1 MCIFVYVGRGIHPE
15 HKKRLV
21 NTMKQI
27 FRTLFWVADCEI
39 IGKVIKYLNK
49 LDGVHYMY
57 ESCGGHVGGYTMK
70 VWNLT
75 EVKKR
80 RLFLFMKEVC
90 GKDFR
95 FNSSTSL
102 GFIK

>member
-1 MCIFVYVGRGIHPE
+1 
-15 HKKRLV
+15 
-21 NTMKQI
+21 MKQI
-27 FRTLFWVADCEI
+27 FRTLFWVSDCEI

-49 LDGVHYMY
+49 LDDVYYMY

-102 GFIK
+102 GFIM